1 MRAVV
6 VAAFVAATQ
15 VASAAPHGARA
26 KADFDRGV
34 KAYQRSDYAAA
45 ADAFKRSFNAEADV
59 ETLFAWAQAERQQD
73 HCELAIELYRKLDG
87 FSLPAKNR
95 EVVIAKR
102 QECQAI
108 VDAQRPRS
116 APIPEPKHSPR
127 RPPRVDPDPLAA
139 LPPEPPAD
147 GARPPERHARP
158 GRAWYLDPTGDVL
171 TGVGAISIGIGI
183 GYLVGSY
190 NASVATSTSAEDFAA
205 NHALSDHDGKIGVGF
220 SAAGAVV
227 LAAGLL
233 RYSMLHPSDT
243 TAVTAWSTSTSGGL
257 TLRGRF

>member
-1 MRAVV
+1 MRVSIL
-6 VAAFVAATQ
+6 AALVAATE

-34 KAYQRSDYAAA
+34 KAYQKADYAAA
-45 ADAFKRSFNAEADV
+45 ADAFKRSFNGESDV

-73 HCELAIELYRKLDG
+73 HCELAIELYRKLDA

-108 VDAQRPRS
+108 LDAQRPR
-116 APIPEPKHSPR
+116 PEPITEPK
-127 RPPRVDPDPLAA
+127 RPPHRTPKAEPEPAPEPDATPPPDP
-139 LPPEPPAD
+139 PID
-147 GARPPERHARP
+147 HATH
-158 GRAWYLDPTGDVL
+158 GRRGHAWYLDPTGDVL
-171 TGVGAISIGIGI
+171 TGVGAISIGIGV

-190 NASVATSTSAEDFAA
+190 NASVATSTSADDFAA
-205 NHALSDHDGKIGVGF
+205 NHARSDHDGKLGVGF

-233 RYSMLHPSDT
+233 RYSMLHPSDAT
-243 TAVTAWSTSTSGGL
+243 VVTAWSTPTSGGL
-257 TLRGRF
+257 ALLGWF